1 MQRPRAIPDLRLV
14 FHPEADASYRHFDG
28 HEAVPFDPDAATVTR
43 AHAWWLAEAAL
54 LSYWD
59 PDQARPRFAAAG
71 LDAEIV
77 EGGDT
82 QAYVASRPGAV
93 MVTFRGTEPDRLVD
107 AFDDARVALV
117 PWTHGAVHDG
127 FRHALERVWTPL
139 MAKLAPLA
147 GSRTVWFS
155 GHSLGAAV
163 ATLAADRFPATA
175 GVCTLGSPRVGDRA
189 FAAAFDARF
198 GARAAR
204 YVNDTD
210 IVTHLPTRFPLPYQ
224 HVGQLR
230 HITPDGRITSQAP
243 MLAHF
248 VREVFG
254 DIGHVQDIVQAL
266 QAGAMRRA
274 PDFLL
279 DHMPRGYTTDIWNDH
294 DAHG

>member
-1 MQRPRAIPDLRLV
+1 MQRPRPIPDLRLV
-14 FHPEADASYRHFDG
+14 FHPEADDAYRHFDG
-28 HEAVPFDPDAATVTR
+28 HEAVPFDPGAAEVTR

-54 LSYWD
+54 LTYWD

-71 LDAEIV
+71 LDAELV
-77 EGGDT
+77 EAGDT
-82 QAYVASRPGAV
+82 QAYIASTPGAV
-93 MVTFRGTEPDRLVD
+93 IVTFRGTEPDRLGD
-107 AFDDARVALV
+107 AFDDALAVLA
-117 PWTHGAVHDG
+117 PWTHGAVHAG
-127 FRHALERVWTPL
+127 FRAALDRVWTPL
-139 MAKLAPLA
+139 AAKLTPLA
-147 GSRTVWFS
+147 ASRTVWFG

-198 GARAAR
+198 GDRAVR

-224 HVGQLR
+224 HVGGLR
-230 HITPDGRITSQAP
+230 QITPDGRITAQAP
-243 MLAHF
+243 TLAHF

-254 DIGHVQDIVQAL
+254 NVGHIQDVMHAL